1 MAIKLGSGGGGSE
14 INDIKP
20 INTTELLHTDAE
32 GNKWL
37 RQGYLDTDTTTYPA
51 PATVR
56 KTVGEWDGV
65 LNFSSGSV
73 PEGICFDGTYYWIVE
88 LTGDTLQKLN
98 ASTFAVIGTYYITN
112 YVSNPK
118 SVCYDSVADELYV
131 IGTTNNNRIARF
143 NMSGTY
149 VGNRFDAR
157 FLSNTGAGLSST
169 LASGITT
176 DGTYVYTSHSG
187 TWGGKNSLAKWNMA
201 GVLQERIELPPVI
214 TLIQDVQIFDGN
226 IWVFG
231 SSPNALYSID
241 ATTYR
246 WNGDAMHTRRYDYTS
261 DAFVFHGTTC
271 IICTATG
278 QPYYLKHPYV
288 TGVGLGRMEMPQGT
302 TTSNGGLQVNYA
314 RIK

>member
-56 KTVGEWDGV
+56 KTIGEWDGV
-65 LNFSSGSV
+65 LNYSSGV
-73 PEGICFDGTYYWIVE
+73 KPEGICFDGTYYWIVE

-98 ASTFAVIGTYYITN
+98 ASTFAVIGTFYITN

-118 SVCYDSVADELYV
+118 SVCYDSVANELYV
-131 IGTTNNNRIARF
+131 IGTTNLNRIARF

-157 FLSNTGAGLSST
+157 FYSNTGTTLSSST
-169 LASGITT
+169 ATGITT
-176 DGTYVYTSHSG
+176 DGTYIYTSHSSIPMA
-187 TWGGKNSLAKWNMA
+187 KHSLAKWNMA
-201 GVLQERIELPPVI
+201 GVLQERIELPLVATTI
-214 TLIQDVQIFDGN
+214 MDVQLFDGN
-226 IWVFG
+226 IWLFG
-231 SSPNALYSID
+231 NTPNALFSID
-241 ATTYR
+241 ATTHI
-246 WNGDAMHTRRYDYTS
+246 WNGDSMGTRRYDYTS
-261 DAFVFHGTTC
+261 SAFVFQGTTC
-271 IICTATG
+271 VICTATS

-288 TGVGLGRMEMPQGT
+288 TGVGLGRMELPVSS
-302 TTSNGGLQVNYA
+302 TSTSGGLQVNYT